1 MMKSQQMVAIV
12 MARYFDG
19 EFMDSG
25 SAKENLED
33 LVKMVAMECAE
44 LCAKL
49 DGGENIFSRGIRDEF
64 DIKQIVLSTDE

>member
-1 MMKSQQMVAIV
+1 MKSQQMVAIT

-44 LCAKL
+44 LCANL
-49 DGGENIFSRGIRDEF
+49 DGGENLFSHAIRAEFGI
-64 DIKQIVLSTDE
+64 KNNQG

>member
-1 MMKSQQMVAIV
+1 MKSQQMVAIV

-44 LCAKL
+44 LCGKMVRARHSQ
-49 DGGENIFSRGIRDEF
+49 DS
-64 DIKQIVLSTDE
+64 

>member
-49 DGGENIFSRGIRDEF
+49 DGGENIFSHSIRDEF
-64 DIKQIVLSTDE
+64 DIKLNDFTNR

>member
-1 MMKSQQMVAIV
+1 MKSQQMVALV

-25 SAKENLED
+25 SAKDNLED

-44 LCAKL
+44 LCANL
-49 DGGENIFSRGIRDEF
+49 DGGETLFSRAIRAEFGI
-64 DIKQIVLSTDE
+64 KNNQG

>member
-1 MMKSQQMVAIV
+1 MKSQQMVAIV

-49 DGGENIFSRGIRDEF
+49 DGGENIFSRRIRDEF
-64 DIKQIVLSTDE
+64 DIKLNDFTNR

>member
-1 MMKSQQMVAIV
+1 MKSQQMVAIV

-44 LCAKL
+44 LCANL

-64 DIKQIVLSTDE
+64 GIKNNQG